1 MEKREMKNFLT
12 ILYVLLQWVAFGI
25 SIYAARIDGGI
36 MWILI
41 CIIWGGLSV
50 LSTIDIISRGT
61 K

>member
-1 MEKREMKNFLT
+1 MRNFLA
-12 ILYVLLQWVAFGI
+12 ILYILVQWVAFGI
-25 SIYAARIDGGI
+25 SIYAARIDGDA

>member
-1 MEKREMKNFLT
+1 MKNFLA
-12 ILYVLLQWVAFGI
+12 ILYVLVQWVAFGI
-25 SIYAARIDGGI
+25 SIYAARIDGGM

>member
-1 MEKREMKNFLT
+1 MRNFLA
-12 ILYVLLQWVAFGI
+12 ILYVIVQWVAFGI
-25 SIYAARIDGGI
+25 SIYAAKIDGGA

-50 LSTIDIISRGT
+50 LSTIDIISRGM